1 MSRLNSVTPANHSR
15 KVVSHVMQLAAS
27 PGEVFPLLCPVRE
40 FEWIDV
46 WQCEMIHSASGVAEA
61 GAVFRTAFPQD
72 GPPDVWVI
80 SRYEPTRVIEFV
92 RVNPWRTIHYAI
104 HLESEDAGRSRWRW
118 MQTLTGLDAEGDAR
132 VAAVDAAEFAQK
144 IDVLGAKL
152 AHFLATGTMLRD
164 NRSSPATDER

>member
-1 MSRLNSVTPANHSR
+1 MSHSR

-40 FEWIDV
+40 YEWIDV
-46 WQCEMIHSASGVAEA
+46 WQCEMIHSASGVAED

-80 SRYEPTRVIEFV
+80 SRYEPPHVIEFV
-92 RVNPWRTIHYAI
+92 RVNAWRTIHYAI
-104 HLESEDAGRSRWRW
+104 HLESEEGRKSRWRW
-118 MQTLTGLDAEGDAR
+118 TQTLTGLDAEGDAQ
-132 VAAVDAAEFAQK
+132 VAAVDASDFAQK
-144 IDVLGAKL
+144 IDALGAKL

-164 NRSSPATDER
+164 NRSSPVANER

>member
-1 MSRLNSVTPANHSR
+1 MSHPR
-15 KVVSHVMQLAAS
+15 KAVSHVMQLDA
-27 PGEVFPLLCPVRE
+27 PPEEVFPLLCPVRE
-40 FEWIDV
+40 YEWIDV

-80 SRYEPTRVIEFV
+80 SRYEPPRVIEFV
-92 RVNPWRTIHYAI
+92 RINALRTIHYAI
-104 HLESEDAGRSRWRW
+104 HLVSEDAGCSRWRW
-118 MQTLTGLDAEGDAR
+118 TQTLTGLDAEGDAQ
-132 VAAVDAAEFAQK
+132 VAAVDASDFAQK
-144 IDVLGAKL
+144 IDALGAKL

>member
-40 FEWIDV
+40 YEWIDV

-72 GPPDVWVI
+72 GPPDVWV
-80 SRYEPTRVIEFV
+80 TRARTGGSFV
-92 RVNPWRTIHYAI
+92 RKSW
-104 HLESEDAGRSRWRW
+104 LS
-118 MQTLTGLDAEGDAR
+118 
-132 VAAVDAAEFAQK
+132 
-144 IDVLGAKL
+144 
-152 AHFLATGTMLRD
+152 
-164 NRSSPATDER
+164 RSSWRGYLKGGSLNRFLTLSELSYRQSLPVV

>member
-40 FEWIDV
+40 YEWIDV

-72 GPPDVWVI
+72 GPPDIWVI
-80 SRYEPTRVIEFV
+80 SRYEPPRVIEFV
-92 RVNPWRTIHYAI
+92 RVNALRTVHFSI
-104 HLESEDAGRSRWRW
+104 HLESNEAGWSRWRW
-118 MQTLTGLDAEGDAR
+118 TQTLTGLNAEGDAR
-132 VAAVDAAEFAQK
+132 VAAVDASEFAQK
-144 IDVLGAKL
+144 IDALGAKL

-164 NRSSPATDER
+164 NLLSPAAADR

>member
-1 MSRLNSVTPANHSR
+1 MSHPR
-15 KVVSHVMQLAAS
+15 KVVSHVMQLAAA
-27 PGEVFPLLCPVRE
+27 PGDVFPLLCPVRE
-40 FEWIDV
+40 YEWIDV

-80 SRYEPTRVIEFV
+80 SRYEPPRVIEFV
-92 RVNPWRTIHYAI
+92 RVNALRTIHYAI
-104 HLESEDAGRSRWRW
+104 HLESEAAGHSRWRW
-118 MQTLTGLDAEGDAR
+118 TQTLTGLNAEGNALI
-132 VAAVDAAEFAQK
+132 AAVDAADFAQK
-144 IDVLGAKL
+144 IDAIASRL